1 MAPKE
6 GLAVHFLVFRSES
19 RELFHILNPHLCT
32 VAPPSIGR
40 FVEGFLFFYHPTCVP
55 RILPTHGPRAF
66 GKSFA
71 DGGVRGLLGRI
82 LIILLPK

>member
-6 GLAVHFLVFRSES
+6 GLAVHFLVFRSDS

-40 FVEGFLFFYHPTCVP
+40 FVEGFLFFLSPDLCA
-55 RILPTHGPRAF
+55 THSAH
-66 GKSFA
+66 A
-71 DGGVRGLLGRI
+71 
-82 LIILLPK
+82 

>member
-6 GLAVHFLVFRSES
+6 GLAVHFLVFRSEP

-40 FVEGFLFFYHPTCVP
+40 FVEGFLFFLSPDLCA
-55 RILPTHGPRAF
+55 THSAHAWAAGF
-66 GKSFA
+66 W
-71 DGGVRGLLGRI
+71 
-82 LIILLPK
+82 